1 MAKKN
6 KWPRKWQYA
15 TIPREML
22 FTCREWKELSSAEKL
37 IYLYLKG
44 KFSPNNNGKIRLY
57 HSELKDIVGFKNPN
71 TRCKAFKGL
80 EDKGWII
87 RTQIGGLIRHF
98 NEYKLTGQY
107 DPSIEWIKVFHERS
121 HK

>member
-6 KWPRKWQYA
+6 KWPREWRYA
-15 TIPREML
+15 TIPCEML
-22 FTCREWKELSSAEKL
+22 FNCREWKELPGAEKL

-57 HSELKDIVGFKNPN
+57 HSELKDIVGLKNPN
-71 TRCKAFKGL
+71 TRCNAFKGL
-80 EDKGWII
+80 EEKGWII

-107 DPSIEWIKVFHERS
+107 DISIHWIKVFHERT
-121 HK
+121 HN